1 MPKQKTHK
9 GLAKRVKVTA
19 RGKVLRKKTF
29 RGHLMSG
36 KSGRR
41 KRRLRRPV
49 VMVPADARRTL
60 EVLRPAGN

>member
-19 RGKVLRKKTF
+19 RGKVVRRKTF

-36 KSGRR
+36 KSGARR
-41 KRRLRRPV
+41 RRLRRPA
-49 VMVPADARRTL
+49 VMSPADSRRTL
-60 EVLRPAGN
+60 EVLHY